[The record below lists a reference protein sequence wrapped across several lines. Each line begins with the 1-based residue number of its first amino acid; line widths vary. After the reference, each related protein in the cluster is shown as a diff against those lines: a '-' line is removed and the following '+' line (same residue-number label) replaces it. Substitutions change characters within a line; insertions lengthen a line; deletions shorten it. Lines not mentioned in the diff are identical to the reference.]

1 MISIIM
7 PTYNRAYIIER
18 AIQSV
23 IQQTYK
29 DWELII
35 VDDASDDHTKDV
47 VMKYLSYN
55 IQYYVN
61 SINKGANLSRNIGV
75 QY

>member
-55 IQYYVN
+55 ILYW
-61 SINKGANLSRNIGV
+61 
-75 QY
+75 